1 MNKSKNSGQRLRKPA
16 EEMLRRKAAIIRE
29 DATKLTPEKIE
40 QTLYELRVHQIEL
53 ELQNEELRRV
63 QTELEASRAQYFD
76 FYNLAPVGYC
86 TISAAGLLLEVNL
99 TFAAMLAMV
108 SNKLIHKP
116 FSRFIWGADLERY
129 YLFIKSLFATSE
141 PQSCELR
148 LVKVDQTT
156 FCAQLVGS
164 RTTGAEGAAECRLV
178 VSDISERKQVEEK
191 YAALFNNS
199 VDAIFVADPASRQIV
214 DCNQAAELLT
224 GYSRSELLSIQ
235 ADDLHPHDRLQETM
249 AGFQKQL
256 EGSKA
261 VVDSEVLNKDNDR
274 IPVEITST
282 PINVESGNYIFG
294 VFKNISE
301 RIKIERELVASDL
314 YNKSLIKAIPYL
326 MFVLDKDGVFL
337 DYSAGADENLAM
349 PKELFM
355 GKSVF
360 EALPESLANQIKK
373 TIDEALSGQLVKP
386 FEYSLPVP
394 SGAAH
399 FECII
404 SPFGESKVISIIS
417 NITERKIAE
426 AQQQRYLSLVDATLE
441 STADGILV
449 VDKDW
454 RVLRYN
460 QKFSDLWRLPPDIA
474 DRTGSDEAVIEH
486 FVAQAADADKFMT
499 TIMDIYNKP
508 EETSLDIVEFKDGR
522 IIERYSQPHR
532 LAGVAVGRV
541 WSFRDI
547 TEKKLGEEHIR
558 YLSFHDVLTGLYN
571 RRYFEEEILRIDT
584 ARQLP
589 ISIISGDVNG
599 LKLTNDVFG
608 HANGDELIKT
618 AAHYIQDCCRAED
631 AVVRFGGDEFMVVLP
646 KCDAATARGIVE
658 RIQAQCR
665 DKTSAGLPVSLAL
678 GAATKTETS
687 EDINTIV
694 NIAESRMYK
703 NKSHDLERVRL
714 DTLEALERT
723 VYEKD
728 NKMDHALRLR
738 DLAIGF
744 SGYLQLS
751 NGTVSDVALLATLH
765 DIGKIAIPDEII
777 NKTGSLSA
785 EEWAIVQTHA
795 EIGNR
800 ILRAT
805 RLVSFAVEQGV
816 LSHHEH
822 WNGSGYPNGLRA
834 EAIPFISR
842 VIAIIDAYDVMTNDR
857 AYRQAITNKQAIA
870 ELRRCAGS
878 QFDPELVAKFV
889 EFIGA

>member
-1 MNKSKNSGQRLRKPA
+1 
-16 EEMLRRKAAIIRE
+16 
-29 DATKLTPEKIE
+29 
-40 QTLYELRVHQIEL
+40 
-53 ELQNEELRRV
+53 
-63 QTELEASRAQYFD
+63 
-76 FYNLAPVGYC
+76 
-86 TISAAGLLLEVNL
+86 
-99 TFAAMLAMV
+99 
-108 SNKLIHKP
+108 
-116 FSRFIWGADLERY
+116 
-129 YLFIKSLFATSE
+129 
-141 PQSCELR
+141 
-148 LVKVDQTT
+148 
-156 FCAQLVGS
+156 
-164 RTTGAEGAAECRLV
+164 
-178 VSDISERKQVEEK
+178 
-191 YAALFNNS
+191 
-199 VDAIFVADPASRQIV
+199 
-214 DCNQAAELLT
+214 
-224 GYSRSELLSIQ
+224 
-235 ADDLHPHDRLQETM
+235 
-249 AGFQKQL
+249 
-256 EGSKA
+256 
-261 VVDSEVLNKDNDR
+261 
-274 IPVEITST
+274 
-282 PINVESGNYIFG
+282 
-294 VFKNISE
+294 
-301 RIKIERELVASDL
+301 
-314 YNKSLIKAIPYL
+314 
-326 MFVLDKDGVFL
+326 
-337 DYSAGADENLAM
+337 
-349 PKELFM
+349 
-355 GKSVF
+355 
-360 EALPESLANQIKK
+360 
-373 TIDEALSGQLVKP
+373 
-386 FEYSLPVP
+386 
-394 SGAAH
+394 
-399 FECII
+399 
-404 SPFGESKVISIIS
+404 
-417 NITERKIAE
+417 
-426 AQQQRYLSLVDATLE
+426 
-441 STADGILV
+441 
-449 VDKDW
+449 
-454 RVLRYN
+454 
-460 QKFSDLWRLPPDIA
+460 
-474 DRTGSDEAVIEH
+474 
-486 FVAQAADADKFMT
+486 
-499 TIMDIYNKP
+499 
-508 EETSLDIVEFKDGR
+508 
-522 IIERYSQPHR
+522 
-532 LAGVAVGRV
+532 
-541 WSFRDI
+541 
-547 TEKKLGEEHIR
+547 
-558 YLSFHDVLTGLYN
+558 LYN

-646 KCDAATARGIVE
+646 KCDEATAGDIVE